1 MNITSIKLS
10 FYVHYNETSTFLG
23 GEGGGGRGGV
33 ASNYI
38 VHQNNPAFLQL
49 SKHSQVG
56 EGWGRERKE
65 DMT

>member
-10 FYVHYNETSTFLG
+10 FYVHYNETSSF
-23 GEGGGGRGGV
+23 GGGVAGGGGV

-49 SKHSQVG
+49 GKHSQVG